1 MFALAG
7 QDDLLMKV
15 ENRFTVAVAVAM
27 LASAPAMAVS
37 GSAKAALT
45 KMKAINLIVLQDY
58 NASADVE
65 GKTYVGGNLSGNA
78 SLGIGASAN
87 AGQTAT
93 DTGYHSTLA
102 VGGQNNGQINL
113 NHGNGAGD
121 HYGAYIVG
129 SAGNLSVNAQNAVVR
144 VGSLPNNLNLTS
156 GSSLYVR
163 GDANGIS
170 AGTGNV
176 IRIGG
181 NATNGNYNLSGAGN
195 SIEVVGSLSNVNLAS
210 NSVNKVGGN
219 VNNVNGASGAKLY
232 VHGSIGGSQNANGA
246 TFSQGYTF
254 NATVPAPTIPVVAS
268 LATTTAQLT
277 ADVQA
282 LSTALG
288 GLTIV
293 NNPSSITYSSQGPT
307 FHAVSSGGS
316 DPYAVFTVNESIFN
330 YSEVNY
336 DFANST
342 LPVIINVVNSNAS
355 AHANHTATYNWNL
368 NPVGGA
374 NNSHNQQVIW
384 NFTDASTLN
393 LNRKVEGS
401 ILAPYATVA
410 NSGDINGSVVAKI
423 FNQSGEVHLG
433 TYARNINILPSESMS
448 ATPEPA
454 VWIQLIT
461 GFGLAGAVM
470 RRRRFISIK
479 A

>member
-1 MFALAG
+1 MYLRNQVALAA
-7 QDDLLMKV
+7 L
-15 ENRFTVAVAVAM
+15 VAFAATPATAVT
-27 LASAPAMAVS
+27 

-58 NASADVE
+58 RASADVE
-65 GKTYVGGNLSGNA
+65 GKTYVGGNLSGSA

-87 AGQTAT
+87 PGQTQT
-93 DTGYHSTLA
+93 DSGYHSTLA

-113 NHGNGAGD
+113 NHGTGAGD

-129 SAGNLSVNAQNAVVR
+129 SAGNLNINAPNGVVR
-144 VGSLPNNLNLTS
+144 VGSLPNNINLTN
-156 GSSLYVR
+156 GTSLYVR

-170 AGTGNV
+170 AGSGNT

-195 SIEVVGSLSNVNLAS
+195 SIEVVGSLSNVNLATGS
-210 NSVNKVGGN
+210 LNKVGGN
-219 VNNVNGASGAKLY
+219 VSNVNGATGARLY
-232 VHGSIGGSQNANGA
+232 AGGSIGGNQNTNGA
-246 TFSQGYTF
+246 TFTPNYNF
-254 NATVPAPTIPVVAS
+254 NAVVTAPTVPVVGS
-268 LATTTAQLT
+268 LAATTAQLT

-282 LSTALG
+282 LSAALG

-293 NNPSSITYSSQGPT
+293 NNPSSITYSAQGPT

-316 DPYAVFTVNESIFN
+316 DPYAVFTVSEAIFN
-330 YSEVNY
+330 YAEVNY
-336 DFANST
+336 DFGSST
-342 LPVIINVVNSNAS
+342 LPVIINVVNSNA
-355 AHANHTATYNWNL
+355 AIHAAGTATYNWNL

-374 NNSHNQQVIW
+374 NNLHNQQVIW

-393 LNRKVEGS
+393 LNRQVEGS
-401 ILAPYATVA
+401 ILAPNATVT
-410 NSGDINGSVVAKI
+410 NTGDINGSVVAKI

-433 TYARNINILPSESMS
+433 TYARNINFLPSEGMS
-448 ATPEPA
+448 ETPEPA

-461 GFGLAGAVM
+461 GFGLSGALL
-470 RRRRFISIK
+470 RRRRVLAVK